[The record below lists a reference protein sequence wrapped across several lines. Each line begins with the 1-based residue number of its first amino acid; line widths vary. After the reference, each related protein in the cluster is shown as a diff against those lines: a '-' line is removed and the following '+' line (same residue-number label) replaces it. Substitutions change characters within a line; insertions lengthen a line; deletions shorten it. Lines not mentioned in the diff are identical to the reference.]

1 MKDIQELGVLIEKE
15 IQQISYPKT
24 PELLYDPITYIMGL
38 TGKRMRPI
46 LLLMAH
52 QLFNEDI
59 SKAISPALAV
69 IAPVSLT

>member
-24 PELLYDPITYIMGL
+24 PELLYAPIAYIMGL
-38 TGKRMRPI
+38 KGKRMRPI

-52 QLFNEDI
+52 QLFDKDNQ
-59 SKAISPALAV
+59 SNFPS
-69 IAPVSLT
+69 TCY